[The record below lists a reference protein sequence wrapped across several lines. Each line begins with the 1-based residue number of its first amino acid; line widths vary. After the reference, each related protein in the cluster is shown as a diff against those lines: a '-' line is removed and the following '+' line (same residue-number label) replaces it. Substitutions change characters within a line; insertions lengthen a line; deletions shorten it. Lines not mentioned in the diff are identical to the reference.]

1 MATVQRA
8 NVILQIPDEADIIQK
23 YRDKGYDIID
33 PVTGK
38 VIEKAVPQESGA
50 LRAYVL
56 NLQKELV
63 GKDAII
69 ESLQKEIAKLKA
81 KKTVKA
87 NKE

>member
-33 PVTGK
+33 AVTGH
-38 VIEKAVPQESGA
+38 VIERAMPQDVGA
-50 LRAYVL
+50 LRSYVL
-56 NLQKELV
+56 TLQKEIV
-63 GKDAII
+63 EKETVI

-81 KKTVKA
+81 RKTVKA